1 MKVKVDHE
9 LCSGDGICVE
19 VCPEVFEMNEDDQ
32 AIVIVDTVP
41 AEHEDAVREAAESCP
56 EGCIYIEE

>member
-1 MKVKVDHE
+1 MKVTVDHE
-9 LCSGDGICVE
+9 LCSGDGICVD

-32 AIVIVDTVP
+32 AIVIVDEVP
-41 AEHEDAVREAAESCP
+41 ADQEDAVREAAESCP

>member
-1 MKVKVDHE
+1 MKVKVDHD

-19 VCPEVFEMNEDDQ
+19 IAPEIFEMNEDDQ
-32 AIVIVDTVP
+32 AIVLVDEVP
-41 AEHEDAVREAAESCP
+41 PEHVDAVREAAESCP